1 MTSDVHKDEDYVNSG
16 GIIAPLP
23 EFATSGVGF
32 YINATRNKEADPLEA
47 MWLRNNRY
55 VQHNKVYYR
64 GTTGPAQAP
73 KHTNNTQFVP
83 VNFGEGEEEQP
94 EESKQIFT
102 GLTGVYDIMGRKVAS
117 EAEVKDGSWR
127 QRLAPGIYIVGGE
140 KIYLGY

>member
-1 MTSDVHKDEDYVNSG
+1 M
-16 GIIAPLP
+16 
-23 EFATSGVGF
+23 
-32 YINATRNKEADPLEA
+32 
-47 MWLRNNRY
+47 
-55 VQHNKVYYR
+55 
-64 GTTGPAQAP
+64 
-73 KHTNNTQFVP
+73 
-83 VNFGEGEEEQP
+83 NFGEGEEEQP